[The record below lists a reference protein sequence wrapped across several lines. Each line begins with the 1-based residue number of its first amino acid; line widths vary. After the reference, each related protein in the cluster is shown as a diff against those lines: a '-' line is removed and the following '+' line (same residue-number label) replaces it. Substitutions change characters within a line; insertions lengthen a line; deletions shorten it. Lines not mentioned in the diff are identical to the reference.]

1 MDVISVVK
9 NDTGTDLTTTL
20 TRNNVG
26 DPFDASG
33 ADVALKIRKKNT
45 TNTIMSIPHDPAKS
59 NRPGGTLVFSLEPF
73 LTSNLITEG
82 FYEAEVEFSL
92 ADDKILTAFE
102 LINIKVRND
111 FNEG

>member
-20 TRNNVG
+20 TRSSSG
-26 DPFDASG
+26 DAFDASG

-45 TNTIMSIPHDPAKS
+45 NTTIMSIPHDPDKS

-73 LTSNLITEG
+73 LTNSSITEG

-92 ADDKILTAFE
+92 ADNKILTAFE
-102 LINIKVRND
+102 LINIKVRNG

>member
-20 TRNNVG
+20 TRSSSG
-26 DPFDASG
+26 DAFDASG

-45 TNTIMSIPHDPAKS
+45 NTTIMSIPHDPDKS

-73 LTSNLITEG
+73 LTNSSITEG

-92 ADDKILTAFE
+92 ADNKILTAFE

>member
-9 NDTGTDLTTTL
+9 NDTVTDLTTTL
-20 TRNNVG
+20 TRNNAG

-45 TNTIMSIPHDPAKS
+45 TNTIMSIPHDTAKS

>member
-20 TRNNVG
+20 TRSSSG

-45 TNTIMSIPHDPAKS
+45 TDTIISIPHNPDKS
-59 NRPGGTLVFSLEPF
+59 NKPAGTLVFSLEPF

-92 ADDKILTAFE
+92 ADNKILTAFE
-102 LINIKVRND
+102 LINIKVREN
-111 FNEG
+111 F